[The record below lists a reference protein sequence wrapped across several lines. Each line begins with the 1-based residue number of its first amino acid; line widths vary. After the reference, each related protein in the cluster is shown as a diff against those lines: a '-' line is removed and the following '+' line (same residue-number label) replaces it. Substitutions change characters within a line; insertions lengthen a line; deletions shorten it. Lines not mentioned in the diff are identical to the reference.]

1 MGPRPRQ
8 ILRLTGGQH
17 SLLRQHLLPG
27 DGLEAVAVAM
37 CGRRTTKDVSIL
49 TVHKI
54 LPIPYELCEREHLRI
69 TWPTEFA
76 LALIKEATSKGM
88 AILKIH
94 SHPGPGYYDRFS
106 EVDDQSDSE
115 LFPSLHAWTDDG
127 LPHASAVML
136 KDGRI
141 FGRFISS
148 DGDFTP
154 IDRVAIAGD
163 EILFFDAA
171 SGHGAD
177 SDVQV
182 RTRQAFGEETTS
194 LLRSLRIGIIGCS
207 GTGSWVIEQLAR
219 LGVGELVLV
228 DPDRVEQKNLNR
240 IVVTCADDAIR
251 GRLKVEA
258 AEARIRSYGTGT
270 RVITYPVSALTRDAA
285 DALAACDIVFGC
297 VDSVSGRDLLN
308 RLAAFY
314 LIPYFDLGVQLRADG
329 KGGIDTV
336 CGSVHYLLP
345 DGSSLLSRGVYTPEM
360 LMAEALQRSDPER
373 YADELKAGYI
383 RGVAV
388 GSPAVVSVNGFCAT
402 MAVNELLAR
411 LHPYRND
418 PGADCRWQQFD
429 LVNSYWQRQACDAAC
444 KLLAKYAGRGDMTP
458 FLNCHLVE

>member
-1 MGPRPRQ
+1 MSVTPRPRQ
-8 ILRLTGGQH
+8 ILRLTGAQH
-17 SLLRQHLLPG
+17 ALLRQHLLPG

-37 CGRRTTKDVSIL
+37 CGRMTAQDVSIL

-54 LPIPYELCEREHLRI
+54 LPIPNEVCEREHPRI

-76 LALIKEATSKGM
+76 MGLIEEAARKGM

-94 SHPGPGYYDRFS
+94 SHPGPGYYNKFS
-106 EVDDQSDSE
+106 EVDNQSDSE

-127 LPHASAVML
+127 LPHASAVIL

-141 FGRFISS
+141 FGRFISR

-163 EILFFDAA
+163 EILLFDSA
-171 SGHGAD
+171 SGQRAD
-177 SDVQV
+177 SEVQV
-182 RTRQAFGEETTS
+182 RTRQAFGEQTTS
-194 LLRSLRIGIIGCS
+194 VLRSLRIGIVGCS

-240 IVVTCADDAIR
+240 IVVTCAEDAIR

-270 RVITYPVSALTRDAA
+270 QVITYPVSALTRDAA

-308 RLAAFY
+308 RLAVFY

-345 DGSSLLSRGVYTPEM
+345 DGSSLLSRELYTPEM
-360 LMAEALQRSDPER
+360 LTAEVLQRLDAER
-373 YADELKAGYI
+373 YAAELKAGY
-383 RGVAV
+383 V
-388 GSPAVVSVNGFCAT
+388 
-402 MAVNELLAR
+402 
-411 LHPYRND
+411 
-418 PGADCRWQQFD
+418 
-429 LVNSYWQRQACDAAC
+429 LVQR
-444 KLLAKYAGRGDMTP
+444 
-458 FLNCHLVE
+458 E